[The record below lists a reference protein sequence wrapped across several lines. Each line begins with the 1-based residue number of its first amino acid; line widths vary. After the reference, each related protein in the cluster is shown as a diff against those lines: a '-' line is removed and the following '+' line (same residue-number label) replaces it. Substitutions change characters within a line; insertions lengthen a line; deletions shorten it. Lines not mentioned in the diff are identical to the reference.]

1 MQLLRA
7 GGVLL
12 LPLACGCARQKVPP
26 TTATAAPDSADEFG
40 ARVVHQ
46 A

>member
-12 LPLACGCARQKVPP
+12 LPLACGCARQEVPP
-26 TTATAAPDSADEFG
+26 ATATAAPESADEFG

>member
-7 GGVLL
+7 GGVRLV
-12 LPLACGCARQKVPP
+12 PLACGCARQRVPL
-26 TTATAAPDSADEFG
+26 TAAPIARTSS
-40 ARVVHQ
+40 ARVV

>member
-12 LPLACGCARQKVPP
+12 LPLACGCARQGVPP
-26 TTATAAPDSADEFG
+26 ATATAAPDSADEFV